1 MKKKTDYKNATE
13 KISRAI
19 MASDIIEDFL
29 PAPENLIKKE
39 DTVKITIKLS
49 SKSINFFKEK
59 AHEQGVP
66 YQTMIKTVLDKYTSH
81 YSRDNRK

>member
-1 MKKKTDYKNATE
+1 MKKKTVYSNAPE

-29 PAPENLIKKE
+29 PAPGNLIKKE
-39 DTVKITIKLS
+39 DTVKVTIQLS
-49 SKSINFFKEK
+49 KKSINFFKEK
-59 AHEQGVP
+59 AHELGVP

-81 YSRDNRK
+81 YSRNK